1 MTVQSGLPGIV
12 IILFFRCMDALFNA
26 VNCPRRSI
34 KWPLVA
40 HTVAM
45 FLILAVAAVI
55 YVDARLVSYI
65 DNQKLTGGDGLP
77 FPGGSGPLL
86 YRDYIYSQANGVVL
100 NILIFLNA
108 CLADGLLVR
117 SAFNSVPQVSDT
129 GYSTSYVGVML
140 FIP

>member
-26 VNCPRRSI
+26 ANCPRRSI

-40 HTVAM
+40 HAVAM
-45 FLILAVAAVI
+45 FSILAVSAVI
-55 YVDARLVSYI
+55 YINARLVSYI
-65 DNQKLTGGDGLP
+65 DNQRFTGDNGLE
-77 FPGGSGPLL
+77 FPGPLL
-86 YRDYIYSQANGVVL
+86 SRDYIYSQANSVVL
-100 NILIFLNA
+100 NITIFLNA

-117 SAFNSVPQVSDT
+117 SAFNSVPQAPDT
-129 GYSTSYVGVML
+129 GYSSRYVGVML